1 MKLVAKNN
9 DISASVIKRL
19 PRYYSYLEDLIEE
32 NVERI
37 SSKGLAERM
46 KTTASQI
53 RQDLNCFGG
62 FGQQGY
68 GYNIKALHDKIGSIL
83 GVDKEY
89 KAIIIGAG
97 NLGKAIASQISFEK
111 KGCKLAAIFDI
122 DPDII
127 GQTIGSI
134 EVLGMDKLEGFC
146 KENSPSIAALC
157 LPKEN
162 TFDVA
167 KELIQL
173 GVKSFWN
180 FSHFDLNLHFDNI
193 VVENVHLG
201 DSLLTLTY
209 KTKNS

>member
-1 MKLVAKNN
+1 MAKNN

-19 PRYYSYLEDLIEE
+19 PRYYSYLEELRNE

-37 SSKGLAERM
+37 SSKKLAERM

-68 GYNIKALHDKIGSIL
+68 GYNIKALHDEIGSIL

-89 KAIIIGAG
+89 KTIIIGAG

-111 KGCKLAAIFDI
+111 KGCKLSAIFDI
-122 DPDII
+122 DQSII
-127 GQTIGSI
+127 GQTIAGI
-134 EVLGMDKLEGFC
+134 EILDISELESYC
-146 KENSPSIAALC
+146 KKNSPSIAALC

-162 TFDVA
+162 AFSVA
-167 KELIQL
+167 KELIAL

-193 VVENVHLG
+193 IVENVHLG

-209 KTKNS
+209 KTKNQM

>member
-1 MKLVAKNN
+1 MAKNN

-19 PRYYSYLEDLIEE
+19 PRYYSYLEELIAE

-37 SSKGLAERM
+37 SSKRLSERM

-68 GYNIKALHDKIGSIL
+68 GYNIKDLHDVIGSIL

-89 KAIIIGAG
+89 KTIMIGAG
-97 NLGKAIASQISFEK
+97 NLGKAITSQISFEK
-111 KGCKLAAIFDI
+111 KGCKLTAIFDI

-127 GQTIGSI
+127 GQTVAGIN
-134 EVLGMDKLEGFC
+134 VLNIDKLESYC
-146 KENSPSIAALC
+146 KENSPSIAVLC

-162 TFDVA
+162 AFNVA
-167 KELIQL
+167 KRLIDL

-193 VVENVHLG
+193 IVENVHLG

-209 KTKNS
+209 KTKNR

>member
-1 MKLVAKNN
+1 MKFVAKNN
-9 DISASVIKRL
+9 DISVSVIKRL
-19 PRYYSYLEDLIEE
+19 PRYYSYLEDLIAE

-37 SSKGLAERM
+37 SSKKLAERM

-68 GYNIKALHDKIGSIL
+68 GYNIKALHDEIGGIL

-89 KAIIIGAG
+89 KTIMIGAG
-97 NLGKAIASQISFEK
+97 NLGKAITSQISFEK
-111 KGCKLAAIFDI
+111 KGCRLTAIFDT

-127 GQTIGSI
+127 GQTVAGI
-134 EVLGMDKLEGFC
+134 EVFDIKNLELYC
-146 KENSPSIAALC
+146 KKNFPSIAVLC

-162 TFDVA
+162 AFSVA
-167 KELIQL
+167 KKLIDL

-193 VVENVHLG
+193 IVENVHLG
-201 DSLLTLTY
+201 DSLLMLTY
-209 KTKNS
+209 KTKNQ

>member
-1 MKLVAKNN
+1 MTKNN
-9 DISASVIKRL
+9 DISVSVIKRL

-37 SSKGLAERM
+37 SSKELAARM

-68 GYNIKALHDKIGSIL
+68 GYNIKALHDEIGSIL

-89 KAIIIGAG
+89 KTIIIGAG
-97 NLGKAIASQISFEK
+97 NLGKAITSQISFEK
-111 KGCKLAAIFDI
+111 KGCKLTAIFDT
-122 DPDII
+122 DPKII
-127 GQTIGSI
+127 GQTVAGV
-134 EVLGMDKLEGFC
+134 EVLDVNMLDSYC
-146 KENSPSIAALC
+146 KKNPPSIAVLC

-162 TFDVA
+162 AFSVA
-167 KELIQL
+167 KKLIEL

-209 KTKNS
+209 KISS